1 MHRDAPREVA
11 GLFAVAFA
19 GSAPRTMLIRSRF
32 LRILL
37 IVLVVVGAAG
47 YLAFASFLFNPTES
61 DYEADVSS
69 LVPRDVDFFV
79 AKAHLSS
86 DFDPFPTLAI
96 EPRVEATKAWQTW
109 IDSPEGRQFET
120 EFDVRGQLEQLR
132 EQLKQLKGF
141 DALSIFGGRDI
152 AIAGYFKGADL
163 GAADWA
169 IYGRANWLG
178 KMGAALARYPALIGA
193 EKNGIYIAVDDD
205 HVTITGAELPRPLYM
220 TRVLDVVV
228 LGTSEPLVLKA
239 RDLRARGGED
249 SFGQSAT
256 YNDSITRARRSIDA
270 SEIEVSFDWRKFA
283 EQAHIDGRQ
292 PDANSQELFTKLAG
306 KLFQLGVLRSFAG
319 VVGFDH
325 GITLDADGELSSEV
339 MTPLQKSLYRTR
351 GRESDKIGRE
361 LARMARAD
369 SQIVAHLELD
379 LGDFLGAVVASMEDA
394 SRQLVDDALRS
405 TGQFGGLAD
414 FVAELDRLFKGR
426 IGVIVRYNDYPT
438 VDKDP
443 PHNAVP
449 VPAIAVVLWC
459 EDNEK
464 TYNRLNELQNLVS
477 INQGRFGLAGPE
489 GKKAVYTHKVGGAIE
504 IWEYWSA
511 LINGTGHVATVRDG
525 ERYIISNSYRM
536 LEDLLQP
543 PGTRRGDER
552 LSDRSEF
559 NQLVTEGLKESNLFL
574 WVNPRTLAPT
584 LREFAK
590 LGAAEEAKFRAE
602 GQIDWGRERATEED
616 KAIKEVLPGKKRGQL
631 TPEEQEQIN
640 SLVNPRLDSKLAQM
654 ISDQL
659 PQLQS
664 ASERQI
670 TYFEACSGALLMLA
684 LDPKQFQLTLG
695 TLIPLDDK

>member
-1 MHRDAPREVA
+1 MRRTPA
-11 GLFAVAFA
+11 GLFAAAFA
-19 GSAPRTMLIRSRF
+19 GSAPPTMLIRSRL

-37 IVLVVVGAAG
+37 LVFLVVFAAG

-79 AKAHLSS
+79 AKAKLAA
-86 DFDPFPTLAI
+86 DFEPFPTLAI
-96 EPRVEATKAWQTW
+96 EPRIEATKAWQTW
-109 IDSPEGRQFET
+109 IDSPEGKQFQT
-120 EFDVRGQLEQLR
+120 QYDMRGQLDQLR
-132 EQLKQLKGF
+132 EQLAQLKGL
-141 DALSIFGGRDI
+141 DALSMFGGRDV
-152 AIAGYFKGADL
+152 AIAGYFKGGDL
-163 GAADWA
+163 DAADWA

-178 KMGAALARYPALIGA
+178 KLGAALARYPALIGA
-193 EKNGIYIAVDDD
+193 EKSGFDIAVDED
-205 HVTITGAELPRPLYM
+205 HVTITSANLPRPLYM
-220 TRVLDVVV
+220 TRVNDVVV
-228 LGTSEPLVLKA
+228 LGTSQNLVLKA

-256 YNDSITRARRSIDA
+256 YNDSIARARRSLDEN
-270 SEIEVSFDWRKFA
+270 EIEVSFDWRKFA

-292 PDANSQELFTKLAG
+292 PDADSQEFATKLAG
-306 KLFQLGVLRSFAG
+306 RLFQLGVLRSFAG

-325 GITLDADGELSSEV
+325 GVVADIDGELSSEV

-351 GRESDKIGRE
+351 GRESDKIARE
-361 LARMARAD
+361 LARMARSD

-394 SRQLVDDALRS
+394 SRQLIDDALRS
-405 TGQFGGLAD
+405 TGQFGGLTD

-443 PHNAVP
+443 PHNSVP

-504 IWEYWSA
+504 IWEYWSPM
-511 LINGTGHVATVRDG
+511 INGTGHVATVRDG

-552 LSDRSEF
+552 LNDRPDF

-590 LGAAEEAKFRAE
+590 LGAVDEAKFRIE
-602 GQIDWGRERATEED
+602 GQVDWARERATEED
-616 KAIKEVLPGKKRGQL
+616 KAIQEILPGKKRGQL

-640 SLVNPRLDSKLAQM
+640 SLVNPRLDSKMAQM
-654 ISDQL
+654 VSEQV

-670 TYFEACSGALLMLA
+670 TYMEACSGALLMLA
-684 LDPKQFQLTLG
+684 LDPKQFQVTLG